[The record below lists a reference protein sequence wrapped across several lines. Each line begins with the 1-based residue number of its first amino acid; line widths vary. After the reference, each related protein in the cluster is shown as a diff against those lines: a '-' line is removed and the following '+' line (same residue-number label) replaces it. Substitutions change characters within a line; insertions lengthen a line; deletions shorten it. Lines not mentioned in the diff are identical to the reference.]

1 MPNPIGR
8 ADSVKAVIFD
18 LDNTLM
24 DFMKMKRE
32 AVEAAAEAMVDAGL
46 PIPQKKAISEIDRLY
61 DRFGIEYQK
70 IFDEFLMA
78 VMGKVDPKILAA
90 GVVAYRQIKE
100 GYVKPYPH
108 VATTLAELV
117 RRGYRI
123 GMISDA
129 PAFQAWTRL
138 AGLGLHKVF
147 DFVISFD
154 DSGHKKPSRLPFEAA
169 MKRLML
175 PPSQIMMVGDNPR
188 RDIVGAKRLG
198 MVTVLAEYG
207 CLMLPDPTDEYQ
219 KADFVIGD
227 IRDLLK
233 ILH

>member
-1 MPNPIGR
+1 MARPN
-8 ADSVKAVIFD
+8 ADVKAVIFD

-46 PIPQKKAISEIDRLY
+46 PLTEKKTISEVDRLY
-61 DRFGIEYQK
+61 DKFGIEYQN
-70 IFDEFLMA
+70 IFDELLMA

-108 VATTLAELV
+108 VATTLSELV
-117 RRGYRI
+117 RRGYKV

-138 AGLGLHKVF
+138 AGLGLHKIF

-154 DSGHKKPSRLPFEAA
+154 DSGEKKPSRLPFEAG
-169 MKRLML
+169 MRRLDL
-175 PPSQIMMVGDNPR
+175 PASKIMMVGDNPK
-188 RDIVGAKRLG
+188 RDIAGAKRLG
-198 MVTVLAEYG
+198 MVTVLAKYG
-207 CLMLPDPTDEYQ
+207 SLMLPDPKDEMQ
-219 KADFVIGD
+219 KADYVIGG
-227 IRDLLK
+227 IRELLK
-233 ILH
+233 ILP